1 MHEMNKVITK
11 EYICYD
17 DITVVQEIVVKS
29 AKTLTVNYLTSPAF
43 LHLFKNVSHCF
54 LRPKRAN
61 IPHFEDLW
69 LE

>member
-17 DITVVQEIVVKS
+17 DITVVQEIGVKS

-43 LHLFKNVSHCF
+43 LPSF
-54 LRPKRAN
+54 
-61 IPHFEDLW
+61 
-69 LE
+69 